1 MTRWEKEGIVY
12 KRMQNWMTLPHDD
25 ECILVVSNL
34 GSMRVK
40 LDYENGTIELAK
52 RVGKDDDYNKIAYF
66 PIEEMEEIVGHMKNA
81 MQKRERRFKENLK

>member
-12 KRMQNWMTLPHDD
+12 KRTQNWMVLPHGD
-25 ECILVVSNL
+25 ECIFVVNNL

-40 LDYENGTIELAK
+40 LDYENNTIELAK
-52 RVGKDDDYNKIAYF
+52 RTGEDDGYNKIAYF

-81 MQKRERRFKENLK
+81 MQKRQRRFKESLK